1 MERACIRDPRE
12 NPTMSPCYIRVIH
25 WADEI
30 ESSNREEDVNS
41 VGSRDGDIECLIKVL
56 SSNHL
61 SWLIT

>member
-1 MERACIRDPRE
+1 MYERSARE
-12 NPTMSPCYIRVIH
+12 SNDVSELYELYIGRL
-25 WADEI
+25 ADEI

-41 VGSRDGDIECLIKVL
+41 VGFRDGDIECLIKVL

>member
-1 MERACIRDPRE
+1 MYERSARE
-12 NPTMSPCYIRVIH
+12 SNDVSELYELYIGRL
-25 WADEI
+25 ADEI

>member
-1 MERACIRDPRE
+1 MYERSARE
-12 NPTMSPCYIRVIH
+12 SNDVSELYESVGRL
-25 WADEI
+25 ADEI

-41 VGSRDGDIECLIKVL
+41 VGSRDEDIECLIKVL

>member
-1 MERACIRDPRE
+1 MYERSARE
-12 NPTMSPCYIRVIH
+12 SNDVSELYELYIGRL
-25 WADEI
+25 ADEI

-41 VGSRDGDIECLIKVL
+41 VESRDGDIECLIKVL